1 MPIVEQET
9 QIMKQLVQFM
19 AEALVD
25 ESDKVKVNVVEGE
38 NSIILELKVAP
49 DDVGKVIG
57 KSGRTAKAMRTI
69 LSAAATKLKKRS
81 ILEIVE

>member
-1 MPIVEQET
+1 
-9 QIMKQLVQFM
+9 MKDLVQFM

-25 ESDKVKVNVVEGE
+25 ESDKVEVNAVEGE

-49 DDVGKVIG
+49 EDIGKVIG